1 VFAATIILASLSMGF
16 QTGQP
21 RGTGIAVF
29 TVDGGK
35 LKGEILA
42 VRDSALVFATP
53 AWLSEEGLAAG
64 RGNIRVIPF
73 AGIVSVTT
81 VTGTHPPTGDGGK
94 YPSRFAFQHTKRI
107 VLRGSG
113 QCTRR
118 SLRVS
123 TKLPACRRYRYTP
136 LANLDASNVT

>member
-1 VFAATIILASLSMGF
+1 MKRVIAATIVLASLSVGF

-21 RGTGIAVF
+21 RGMEIAVF

-42 VRDSALVFATP
+42 VRDSALVFVTP

-81 VTGTHPPTGDGGK
+81 DTDTYPPHRRWGAST
-94 YPSRFAFQHTKRI
+94 SIRFPTYK
-107 VLRGSG
+107 
-113 QCTRR
+113 TD
-118 SLRVS
+118 
-123 TKLPACRRYRYTP
+123 RYTEGR
-136 LANLDASNVT
+136 SEST